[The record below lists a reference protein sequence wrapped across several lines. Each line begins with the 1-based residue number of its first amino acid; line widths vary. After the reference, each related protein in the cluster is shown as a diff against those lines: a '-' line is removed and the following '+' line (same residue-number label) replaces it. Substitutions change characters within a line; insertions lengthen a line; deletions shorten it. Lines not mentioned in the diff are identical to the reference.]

1 MENAKWQPQKRKN
14 FLKGSGE
21 ELVSIRTE
29 KHACQQMA
37 DWRVRI
43 IKSNYM
49 ICEFIL
55 IGKASRLLG

>member
-1 MENAKWQPQKRKN
+1 MATVKEKK

-29 KHACQQMA
+29 KHACQHMA

-43 IKSNYM
+43 IKSIYM
-49 ICEFIL
+49 ICEFIFV
-55 IGKASRLLG
+55 GEAFRLLS

>member
-1 MENAKWQPQKRKN
+1 METAKWQPKKRKK
-14 FLKGSGE
+14 FLKGSSE

-37 DWRVRI
+37 DWRVGI
-43 IKSNYM
+43 IKSNYV

-55 IGKASRLLG
+55 IGEALRLLS